1 MSFEIRELTE
11 ADLEDLLLVQRAAYG
26 DIYIESKEIFHTKL
40 IVSKETCL
48 AGIKENRLAG
58 YCIGFNWQSGLPVP
72 LHSDIRE
79 IPHQENSYYL
89 HDIAIH
95 PDFEGQGLAKQFLE
109 KSIEIAKQRGF
120 KSVELTAVQKAATY
134 WQKFGFRP
142 MAQAEG
148 GYGSEAMRYQL
159 ILNDPV

>member
-1 MSFEIRELTE
+1 MSFDIRVLQET
-11 ADLEDLLLVQRAAYG
+11 DLDELLVVQRSAYG

-40 IVSKETCL
+40 IVSQETCL
-48 AGIKENRLAG
+48 AGFKNNQMAG

-79 IPHQENSYYL
+79 IEYTENAYYL

-95 PDFEGQGLAKQFLE
+95 PDFEGQGLARIFME
-109 KSIEIAKQRGF
+109 KSLEIASGRGF

-134 WQKFGFRP
+134 WERFGFKP
-142 MAQAEG
+142 MAQAQG
-148 GYGSEAMRYQL
+148 GYGAEAMRYQL
-159 ILNDPV
+159 ILQ